1 MPVDLRD
8 SWVYQELFSEGY
20 EEGIKIRR
28 EMVRQSILERWREMF
43 SVFMRA
49 RHPEIADLAENRANA
64 ISDVETFY
72 EIFMQV
78 LLAKTQEEITA
89 VLASTP

>member
-1 MPVDLRD
+1 MPIDLRD
-8 SWVYQELFSEGY
+8 SWVYRDIFREGY
-20 EEGIKIRR
+20 EEGLKIGRA
-28 EMVRQSILERWREMF
+28 MLRQSILERWREML

-49 RHPEIADLAENRANA
+49 RHPEIADLAENRANT
-64 ISDVETFY
+64 ISNVETLY